1 MSDCPPERGS
11 VAEDSAMCDPLTLT
25 ESEEEAITETDV
37 KTDAGFD
44 AETDAT
50 LTETRG
56 LERVE
61 GAVETV
67 LGVLGMICL
76 KT

>member
-1 MSDCPPERGS
+1 
-11 VAEDSAMCDPLTLT
+11 MCDPLTLT
-25 ESEEEAITETDV
+25 KSEEEAITETDV
-37 KTDAGFD
+37 KTGVGLD

-50 LTETRG
+50 LTETGG

-61 GAVETV
+61 GAEEIV